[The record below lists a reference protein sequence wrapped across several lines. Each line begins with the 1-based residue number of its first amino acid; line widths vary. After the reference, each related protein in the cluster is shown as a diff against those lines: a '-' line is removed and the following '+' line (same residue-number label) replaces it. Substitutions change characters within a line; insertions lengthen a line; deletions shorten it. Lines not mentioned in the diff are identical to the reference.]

1 MNAAPRKP
9 EEGKHRDDASRRLLD
24 RYLEGLALERGLA
37 ENTVAAYR
45 RDLES
50 LLAFLEVRKRRLTQ
64 ASPSDLSAYL
74 RELRRRN
81 LAPSSVRRALASLRG
96 LFGHLVESGERA
108 DNPAVNLLPPKLWR
122 TLPRVLAEREV
133 EALLAAPD
141 PGTPL
146 GVRDRAMIELL
157 YASGLRV
164 SELVGLQLGQLR
176 LDLGFVLVMGKGSRE
191 RMVPLGE
198 SAEEWVGRY
207 LSEVRSDL
215 VEGRHETIFVN
226 RYGRALSRQGFWK
239 NLRAYGVAAGIHEL
253 HPHLLRH
260 SFATHLLEHGA
271 DLRSVQAMLGH
282 ADISTTQIYTH
293 IHQQRLR
300 SLYDRYHPRA

>member
-1 MNAAPRKP
+1 MTAAPGKP
-9 EEGKHRDDASRRLLD
+9 DADAGGDTASRRLLD

-37 ENTVAAYR
+37 ANTVAAYR
-45 RDLES
+45 RDLSGLLDFLGERKLS
-50 LLAFLEVRKRRLTQ
+50 LDSVTPK
-64 ASPSDLSAYL
+64 DLSAYL
-74 RELRRRN
+74 RSLRRRN
-81 LAPSSVRRALASLRG
+81 LAPSSVRRAVASLRG
-96 LFGHLVESGERA
+96 LFAHLVECGERE
-108 DNPAVNLLPPKLWR
+108 DDPAVNLATPKLMR
-122 TLPRVLAEREV
+122 SLPRVLSEEEV
-133 EALLAAPD
+133 ERLLRAPD
-141 PGTPL
+141 VESDL

-164 SELVGLQLGQLR
+164 GEIVGLELGQLR
-176 LDLGFVLVMGKGSRE
+176 LDLGFLAVVGKGDRE

-207 LSEVRSDL
+207 LQSVRPGL
-215 VEGRHETIFVN
+215 AQGRHEVVFVN
-226 RYGRALSRQGFWK
+226 RYGRNLSRQGFWK
-239 NLRAYGVAAGIHEL
+239 RLRAYGVEAGIVDL

-293 IHQQRLR
+293 IHEQRLR
-300 SLYDRYHPRA
+300 GLYDRFHPRA